1 MEWAKLLSTEKLSS
15 EPPEPD
21 SFKEYPI
28 NAFEKDYSRI
38 VSSAAFR
45 RLQDKT
51 QVFPL
56 DKSDFIRT
64 QYKPTDIAVPE
75 DAEAIASVLLCAG
88 LLHDL
93 GNPPFGHFGE
103 TVIGDWFKENL
114 DHVKYKG
121 RPLRSWL
128 SEQMIADLENFE
140 GNAQALR
147 ILLKAK
153 HGSSLNLS

>member
-51 QVFPL
+51 QATSRGVP
-56 DKSDFIRT
+56 DSDT
-64 QYKPTDIAVPE
+64 SP
-75 DAEAIASVLLCAG
+75 
-88 LLHDL
+88 
-93 GNPPFGHFGE
+93 
-103 TVIGDWFKENL
+103 
-114 DHVKYKG
+114 
-121 RPLRSWL
+121 
-128 SEQMIADLENFE
+128 
-140 GNAQALR
+140 
-147 ILLKAK
+147 
-153 HGSSLNLS
+153 

>member
-56 DKSDFIRT
+56 DKMHFIRPRLT
-64 QYKPTDIAVPE
+64 RSTAVSTIAPQ
-75 DAEAIASVLLCAG
+75 
-88 LLHDL
+88 L
-93 GNPPFGHFGE
+93 G
-103 TVIGDWFKENL
+103 IMIQ
-114 DHVKYKG
+114 
-121 RPLRSWL
+121 
-128 SEQMIADLENFE
+128 QM
-140 GNAQALR
+140 
-147 ILLKAK
+147 
-153 HGSSLNLS
+153 

>member
-64 QYKPTDIAVPE
+64 RLTH
-75 DAEAIASVLLCAG
+75 STRS
-88 LLHDL
+88 LHDRPAAWHHDL
-93 GNPPFGHFGE
+93 QKHN
-103 TVIGDWFKENL
+103 TV
-114 DHVKYKG
+114 
-121 RPLRSWL
+121 
-128 SEQMIADLENFE
+128 
-140 GNAQALR
+140 QA
-147 ILLKAK
+147 
-153 HGSSLNLS
+153 N